1 MVSGCQTDDIHWG
14 CALFFDGDKDDRRV
28 TGFIM
33 RYPIGAVILLLIKFS
48 REFEN

>member
-1 MVSGCQTDDIHWG
+1 MSEYRYTLEMRTI
-14 CALFFDGDKDDRRV
+14 FEGDKGDRSV

-48 REFEN
+48 REFED

>member
-1 MVSGCQTDDIHWG
+1 MRPI
-14 CALFFDGDKDDRRV
+14 FEGDKGDMRV

-48 REFEN
+48 RESEALQSSDQQ